1 MEKLFAFL
9 ARLEA
14 HKIHFVLKRIRDESI
29 LIDIAVPGQRWEVEF
44 MEDGTI
50 EVEVFKSPGV
60 IEGDEALERLF
71 KEFGD

>member
-1 MEKLFAFL
+1 
-9 ARLEA
+9 
-14 HKIHFVLKRIRDESI
+14 
-29 LIDIAVPGQRWEVEF
+29 

-50 EVEVFKSPGV
+50 EVEVFNSPGV